1 MHFSHIFL
9 FVTVLFLW
17 IFCSYRFSTEN
28 NWETT
33 SNHPSVRPHT
43 QTHEHPYTHN
53 YFRGKPQA
61 TATTYG
67 YTHTEK
73 KRVQELRSQHI
84 IGYSSFMNGF
94 VITFKEFSFKYNL
107 ITFRFTWNSSNNNN
121 NIQNKFLNWCKCHWY
136 HFSFL
141 YRTMP
146 RLNDEILKLNF
157 FSQNTPQM
165 VSFPSVSLY
174 AGVFTSLI

>member
-1 MHFSHIFL
+1 MVYKSLILFRLLSFRFFCPPQAKYLPYREQIFFCDVMHFSHIFL

-84 IGYSSFMNGF
+84 IGYGSILNAF
-94 VITFKEFSFKYNL
+94 VITFKEISFKYNL
-107 ITFRFTWNSSNNNN
+107 ITFRFT
-121 NIQNKFLNWCKCHWY
+121 
-136 HFSFL
+136 
-141 YRTMP
+141 
-146 RLNDEILKLNF
+146 
-157 FSQNTPQM
+157 
-165 VSFPSVSLY
+165 
-174 AGVFTSLI
+174 